1 MRREKNKGAQVSK
14 TIVSFD
20 IFNFLFFFFFCHLKF
35 LSEIIPE
42 DIQVIF
48 GKTMISS
55 HVMLVRSVR
64 IVAFKE
70 RRDSPKF

>member
-20 IFNFLFFFFFCHLKF
+20 IFNFLFFCHLKF

-42 DIQVIF
+42 DIQEIF

>member
-20 IFNFLFFFFFCHLKF
+20 IFNFFFCHLKF

>member
-20 IFNFLFFFFFCHLKF
+20 IFNFLFFFCYLKF